1 MKKII
6 FIFLILCLGA
16 AQGIYGI
23 KYIKVQETAYA
34 VQNKGIQNM
43 NIQIGNKIFD
53 VILEDNETTRVLIHK
68 LPLTI
73 LMSELNGN
81 EKYYYLPDRLPA
93 EPKNIGNIKAGDIM
107 LFGDNCLVIFYQNFK
122 TSYRYTKLGHIQNC
136 TNLDNLLGK
145 ASVKVIFKITKE

>member
-6 FIFLILCLGA
+6 FIFLILCLGVA
-16 AQGIYGI
+16 RGIYGI
-23 KYIKVQETAYA
+23 KHIEVQKTAYA
-34 VQNKGIQNM
+34 VQNKERQNM

-68 LPLTI
+68 LPI
-73 LMSELNGN
+73 VINMSELNGN

-93 EPKNIGNIKAGDIM
+93 EPKNIGNIKAGDVM

-122 TSYRYTKLGHIQNC
+122 TSYRYTRIGHIENC
-136 TNLDNLLGK
+136 TNLDNLLGNT
-145 ASVKVIFKITKE
+145 SVKVIFKITEE